1 MLRGAQEY
9 CIAAAKNVEL
19 LRETNLKKIEEYMEQ
34 IARLAVSCNLTKQ
47 EVIEMFNYIMEE

>member
-1 MLRGAQEY
+1 M
-9 CIAAAKNVEL
+9 IIKT
-19 LRETNLKKIEEYMEQ
+19 REPLSEINLKKIEEYMEQ